1 MVFKECSMNIRS
13 TMLVAAVAI
22 ASIAGGVSTKAQ
34 QRLTLT
40 VDESVHMGIQNSKQ
54 LHSSR
59 MAVQAADAV
68 VSEVEA
74 NRLPSLKFVGGYTRL
89 SDVPATQLSL
99 PFQIPG
105 GASSFELSPQVL
117 NNYVMRLTLQQPLF
131 TGFRLENSAK
141 AAEYGVRAAESQV
154 VATTVEQSFAI
165 KNAYWSLFKVR
176 QVQKLLEENVEQVKA
191 HLQNVKSLAGQ
202 GMAHNNDVLKVQVQL
217 SDVEFRLLDVKN
229 NARLALVALN
239 NLLGVPLTT
248 EVELASEVSSPV
260 EELPDLT
267 ASIDKA
273 LSTRPDVFGLEHN
286 IQAAQASVDA
296 AKAGWYPQVML
307 TANYNYNRPN
317 QRIFPTKDEF
327 KDTWDVGVS
336 VSFDVWNWQTT
347 SHQTAQAE
355 AKMMQAQD
363 GLALMRDGIAV
374 EITQRW
380 LTLQQARERISVAA
394 VGVEQAEE
402 SYRITRESYKQGAA
416 LNTDVIDA
424 QTALLQS
431 KTNYITALVDC
442 EIARV
447 SLQKAMGV
455 E

>member
-1 MVFKECSMNIRS
+1 MVFRGYSMNVRVR
-13 TMLVAAVAI
+13 MLVVAAAI
-22 ASIAGGVSTKAQ
+22 VGIVGSVSSMAQ

-40 VDESVHMGIQNSKQ
+40 VDESVRMGLQNSKQ

-59 MAVQAADAV
+59 MAVQAADAM

-74 NRLPSLKFVGGYTRL
+74 NGLPSLKFVGAYTRL
-89 SDVPATQLSL
+89 SDVPAATFSL
-99 PFQIPG
+99 PFSLPG
-105 GASSFELSPQVL
+105 TASSFELSPQVL
-117 NNYVMRLTLQQPLF
+117 NNYVLRLSLQQPLF
-131 TGFRLENSAK
+131 TGFRLQNSAK
-141 AAEYGVRAAESQV
+141 AAEYSVRAAESHV
-154 VATTVEQSFAI
+154 TATTVEQSFAI
-165 KNAYWSLFKVR
+165 KTAYWNLFKVR

-202 GMAHNNDVLKVQVQL
+202 GMAHTNDVLKVQVQL

-229 NARLALVALN
+229 NTRLAMVALN
-239 NLLGVPLTT
+239 NLLGVALTT
-248 EVELASEVSSPV
+248 EIELSSEVSSPV
-260 EELPDLT
+260 EELPEL
-267 ASIDKA
+267 ANSIDKA
-273 LSTRPDVFGLEHN
+273 AAARPDITAMEHN
-286 IQAAQASVDA
+286 VQAAKASVDA
-296 AKAGWYPQVML
+296 AKGGWYPQVLL

-327 KDTWDVGVS
+327 KDTWDIGVG

-374 EITQRW
+374 EVTQKW
-380 LTLQQARERISVAA
+380 LTLQQTRERIAVAQ

-402 SYRITRESYKQGAA
+402 NYRITRESYKQGAA

-447 SLQKAMGV
+447 GLQKAMG
-455 E
+455 EQ